1 MRSARLAGGL
11 FSARDDEKASPS
23 PAALD
28 PGADAF
34 VFPSSCAGFGMPV
47 LEARACGTH
56 VVTTDIPELREAGG
70 EDAIYTPPTLEGIHD
85 GILKSLPYGRPKT
98 LNRTDHS

>member
-1 MRSARLAGGL
+1 MNIVVRIEKVQAGKHRHRLRRSTPALMRSSSLPVVRASECTCWKLA
-11 FSARDDEKASPS
+11 
-23 PAALD
+23 
-28 PGADAF
+28 
-34 VFPSSCAGFGMPV
+34 PV
-47 LEARACGTH
+47 ELMLLA
-56 VVTTDIPELREAGG
+56 TDIPELREAGG

>member
-1 MRSARLAGGL
+1 MTKKHRHRLRRS
-11 FSARDDEKASPS
+11 
-23 PAALD
+23 D

-47 LEARACGTH
+47 LEAHACGTH

-70 EDAIYTPPTLEGIHD
+70 EDAIYTPPTLEGTHD